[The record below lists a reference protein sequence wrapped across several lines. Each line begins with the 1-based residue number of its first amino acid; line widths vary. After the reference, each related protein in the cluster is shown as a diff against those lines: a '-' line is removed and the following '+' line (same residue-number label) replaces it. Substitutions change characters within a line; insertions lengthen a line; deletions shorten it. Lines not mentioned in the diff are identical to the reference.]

1 MEMMAVAV
9 EMWVMVTLLLV
20 KVIVDDMSL
29 DWDSRREEEDS
40 DM

>member
-1 MEMMAVAV
+1 MAV

>member
-1 MEMMAVAV
+1 MAV

-29 DWDSRREEEDS
+29 NWDFTSEEEDS